1 MKSVLICIMMLTAF
15 AGSSSAQ
22 QTLDN
27 SEVNSL
33 WRTKKLSV
41 KNGGQ
46 TPDVVTLLRAFYQA
60 MPTWAVSQVLK
71 QADHPAKGTR
81 QSGTAAIWDGEE
93 EGMNNGAD
101 FYSYRAQS
109 TDYDYQDGAGPFDTA
124 IRFSVGMEPIQ
135 GGDDDKVIKACDA
148 CYEELKHRPNRREG
162 KVLVFKIRHPDGKQK
177 VLKEYEF

>member
-1 MKSVLICIMMLTAF
+1 MTMKKILRTLCLTAICLAVSGTMLT
-15 AGSSSAQ
+15 SC
-22 QTLDN
+22 D
-27 SEVNSL
+27 
-33 WRTKKLSV
+33 KL
-41 KNGGQ
+41 
-46 TPDVVTLLRAFYQA
+46 
-60 MPTWAVSQVLK
+60 
-71 QADHPAKGTR
+71 
-81 QSGTAAIWDGEE
+81 EE

-124 IRFSVGMEPIQ
+124 IRFSVGMDPIQ

-148 CYEELKHRPNRREG
+148 CYEDLKQRPNRREG